1 MHNSYL
7 QNNTLLITSICFLLS
22 ACSGGGSN
30 LATQDQ
36 NTTNTQPA
44 TPEILALTSDNYIDY
59 TVLFNKSWHDE
70 VTAIRSAYHQPS
82 NDTNRLLQL
91 LWLKPSAAQLVNAQL
106 LANLPT
112 AAGSYTCSQGGTV
125 TRTLNDTNADG
136 IVSGVGEYQDISLTN
151 CNNGKIIANG
161 SMRYTINTSNN
172 LSAANASVMSVQM
185 SYNNLTVN
193 QSGNIYTTNGSKHV
207 SVDTTNGLNL
217 NSQPTVALMNK
228 TQTVTSTTT
237 NTQSPN
243 YQISYIEN
251 GTDWQ
256 TSLIGDMVFLVGN
269 QQANLT
275 FATTIPLTGSMSND
289 NYSAPRTGNYLMQWN
304 NQKIT
309 ISSNA
314 DGLITTQADLD
325 VNGSYELSYSRNW
338 DTLSIPNN

>member
-1 MHNSYL
+1 MKHTTTQNSL
-7 QNNTLLITSICFLLS
+7 TLIALSLLLS
-22 ACSGGGSN
+22 ACSGGGGSGSNN
-30 LATQDQ
+30 LATQD
-36 NTTNTQPA
+36 TTSTV
-44 TPEILALTSDNYIDY
+44 LALTSDNYIDY
-59 TVLFNKSWHDE
+59 TVLFNKSLYDE
-70 VTAIRSAYHQPS
+70 VTAIRNAYHQPN

-112 AAGSYTCSQGGTV
+112 VAGNYTCSQGGTV

-136 IVSGVGEYQDISLTN
+136 IVSGVGEYQDISLAN
-151 CNNGKIIANG
+151 CNNGSIIANG
-161 SMRYTINTSNN
+161 SMRYTINTTNN
-172 LSAANASVMSVQM
+172 PSVANASMMSAQL

-193 QSGNIYTTNGSKHV
+193 QSGRIYTTNGSKAV
-207 SVDTTNGLNL
+207 SVDTTNGLTL

-228 TQTVTSTTT
+228 TQTATSTTT
-237 NTQSPN
+237 STQSTS

-256 TSLIGDMVFLVGN
+256 ASLTGGMTFLVGN

-275 FATTIPLTGSMSND
+275 FATTTPLTGSMTSSSYNP
-289 NYSAPRTGNYLMQWN
+289 PRTGRYTTTWN
-304 NQKIT
+304 NQNLL

-325 VNGSYELSYSRNW
+325 ANGSYELSYSRNW
-338 DTLSIPNN
+338 DTLTIPTN